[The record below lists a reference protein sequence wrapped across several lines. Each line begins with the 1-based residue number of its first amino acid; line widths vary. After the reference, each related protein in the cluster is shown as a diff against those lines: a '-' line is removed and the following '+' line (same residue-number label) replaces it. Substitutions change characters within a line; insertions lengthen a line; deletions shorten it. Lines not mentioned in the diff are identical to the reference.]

1 MRVFVSVAAVV
12 PGAGVVGA
20 DPEDVGSV
28 LRCHIL
34 NSFYLMHLKG
44 KQVPA
49 GHGVVLKNNELHK
62 PAHQIILISC
72 CVLFWPRNRDG
83 AHQFGC
89 RIQHKPPAAT
99 PGELLLYT
107 GEAGN
112 SLPGLLAFHSLT
124 RP

>member
-34 NSFYLMHLKG
+34 NSFYLIHPKG

-49 GHGVVLKNNELHK
+49 GHGVVLKDNELHK
-62 PAHQIILISC
+62 PAHQIILNALILRFVGKVNFFILILLQVKQLFTIPS
-72 CVLFWPRNRDG
+72 VL
-83 AHQFGC
+83 
-89 RIQHKPPAAT
+89 IT
-99 PGELLLYT
+99 
-107 GEAGN
+107 
-112 SLPGLLAFHSLT
+112 LPIFIFLITTKF
-124 RP
+124 